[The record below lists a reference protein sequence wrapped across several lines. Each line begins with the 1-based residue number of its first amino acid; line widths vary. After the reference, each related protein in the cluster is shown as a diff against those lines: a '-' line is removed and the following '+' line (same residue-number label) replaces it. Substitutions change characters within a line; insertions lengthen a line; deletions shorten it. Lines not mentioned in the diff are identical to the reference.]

1 MRILVAT
8 DGSDQA
14 IEAARRGLKLLTT
27 PDVVTIVCVVPE
39 PAEARAGMESG
50 FAGGMASDDVVD
62 AAWSET
68 RAEGQNALDQT
79 AAVVT
84 TGQVERRLEVG
95 DPGPVIVRVANEL
108 SVDAIVIGSRG
119 RGAIKRALLGS
130 VSTHVANNTE
140 CPVIVI
146 SDND

>member
-1 MRILVAT
+1 
-8 DGSDQA
+8 
-14 IEAARRGLKLLTT
+14 
-27 PDVVTIVCVVPE
+27 
-39 PAEARAGMESG
+39 
-50 FAGGMASDDVVD
+50 
-62 AAWSET
+62 
-68 RAEGQNALDQT
+68 
-79 AAVVT
+79 
-84 TGQVERRLEVG
+84 VG
-95 DPGPVIVRVANEL
+95 DPGPVIVRVADEL